1 MTLRGVARV
10 IVATELGPLTLLFS
24 VLAGCLTLG
33 LSISSLESPYW
44 LALNGPIP
52 AAFDSLRGFRDT
64 EIIAARDLYNIYVTE
79 DPNDSKNG
87 SFTWPKSSS
96 RPSEL
101 FTNRRLRTTIMTCTL
116 LMLTRA
122 ISIVETALIVPD
134 LYKPSVFALS
144 VLSIMFTG
152 SVCGIILAAWLL
164 HRWGRRRMLISL
176 LCGIFVS
183 HLGLSLTLPNQLVQV
198 VISAISASCIV
209 SLHFAAE
216 LIFTVYISELFPLYY
231 RGKIDP
237 MRIRE
242 RGSDLKI
249 EMGVAFTISF
259 FYVCATILSIIAG
272 FEKGLNIPPSQL
284 HIL

>member
-1 MTLRGVARV
+1 VPLRGVARV
-10 IVATELGPLTLLFS
+10 IVATELGPWTLFFS
-24 VLAGCLTLG
+24 VLAGCLILG
-33 LSISSLESPYW
+33 LSTPSLESPYW

-79 DPNDSKNG
+79 DPNDSKNS

-96 RPSEL
+96 RSSEL

-122 ISIVETALIVPD
+122 FSTVESVLTVPD
-134 LYKPSVFALS
+134 FNGPSVSVLS

-152 SVCGIILAAWLL
+152 SVCGLILTAWLFD
-164 HRWGRRRMLISL
+164 RWGRRRMLISL
-176 LCGIFVS
+176 LCGMFVFR
-183 HLGLSLTLPNQLVQV
+183 LGLSLSLPNQLVQV
-198 VISAISASCIV
+198 VISIISASCFV
-209 SLHFAAE
+209 SLQVAAE
-216 LIFTVYISELFPLYY
+216 FIFTVYISEVFPLYY
-231 RGKIDP
+231 RGKMDP
-237 MRIRE
+237 IRIRE
-242 RGSDLKI
+242 RVSDLKI

-259 FYVCATILSIIAG
+259 FYACVAILSIIAG
-272 FEKGLNIPPSQL
+272 FEKGLNITPSPL